1 MFCCVS
7 FHLLWFD
14 TARCGPWTLLDK
26 QYDWFCFSI
35 HLAGQLSYSI
45 ILILSALELFIC
57 LEDICLIIVNLQYIR
72 EYTNKVDELMKDK
85 IEARNEIKTK
95 ESEEKD
101 IVAQQVY
108 FVYFTN
114 S

>member
-1 MFCCVS
+1 
-7 FHLLWFD
+7 
-14 TARCGPWTLLDK
+14 
-26 QYDWFCFSI
+26 
-35 HLAGQLSYSI
+35 
-45 ILILSALELFIC
+45 
-57 LEDICLIIVNLQYIR
+57 
-72 EYTNKVDELMKDK
+72 MKDK